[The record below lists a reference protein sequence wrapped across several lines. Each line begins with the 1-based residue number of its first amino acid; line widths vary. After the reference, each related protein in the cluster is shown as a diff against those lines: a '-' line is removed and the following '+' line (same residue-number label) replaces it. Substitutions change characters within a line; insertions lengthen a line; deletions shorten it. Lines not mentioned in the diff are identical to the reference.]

1 MMRHNVCGCEY
12 PVLPSMFLHRS
23 RCPNCFGNEKKT
35 TEQFKQEVYDLVGD
49 EYSVIEE
56 YSGAS
61 NYIRMKHNVCRHE
74 YSIVAVSF
82 LGELDVLNVR
92 NQKEKDLLTKY

>member
-1 MMRHNVCGCEY
+1 MRISCASFNV
-12 PVLPSMFLHRS
+12 LHRS

-61 NYIRMKHNVCRHE
+61 NYIRMAITYVDMNIR
-74 YSIVAVSF
+74 
-82 LGELDVLNVR
+82 L
-92 NQKEKDLLTKY
+92 